1 MTAVEANFRETL
13 SSVNQICFV
22 QIFSSTQV
30 SEVAARF
37 SLALISTVGKTNANK
52 KIEPVRNLRLV

>member
-13 SSVNQICFV
+13 SSVNQVRFV

-30 SEVAARF
+30 SEIAANF
-37 SLALISTVGKTNANK
+37 SPAPATA
-52 KIEPVRNLRLV
+52 